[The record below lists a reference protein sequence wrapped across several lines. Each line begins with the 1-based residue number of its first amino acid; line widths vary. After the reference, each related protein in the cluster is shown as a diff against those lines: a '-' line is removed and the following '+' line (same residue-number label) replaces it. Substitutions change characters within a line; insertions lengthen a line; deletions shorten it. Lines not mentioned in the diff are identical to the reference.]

1 MAAAMARA
9 RQEFRQGPVGMG
21 TQGRYSPGSR
31 GRPLGRCCRTGRAWA
46 LSVET
51 PGRGKGCQEN
61 WKGGEGR
68 GGFRRGEGQQGEL
81 ALGTHWMWWAGPDVG
96 SQGTPRWPEHPHPQ
110 QTLAVSA
117 PEPGRPGGCPI
128 PLCPPTVWALLWACG
143 QHPQSCGAGST
154 CIPLDTGSEDCC
166 WVLCP
171 SIQVARTTT
180 TAPTGPLPAPLCGPP
195 ADFSE
200 VRSRSGPQT
209 RHPVPTVPH

>member
-1 MAAAMARA
+1 MW
-9 RQEFRQGPVGMG
+9 RQPWHGQGRSSGQGPVGMG
-21 TQGRYSPGSR
+21 TQGGYSPGSR

-110 QTLAVSA
+110 PILAVSA

-128 PLCPPTVWALLWACG
+128 PVSTHSVGTAVGLWAAPPELWG
-143 QHPQSCGAGST
+143 WFHLHPLRHGERGLLLGLMSQH
-154 CIPLDTGSEDCC
+154 TGRQDHNHS
-166 WVLCP
+166 
-171 SIQVARTTT
+171 AHR
-180 TAPTGPLPAPLCGPP
+180 PP
-195 ADFSE
+195 
-200 VRSRSGPQT
+200 SRSSLRT
-209 RHPVPTVPH
+209 SR